1 MQSGRICVVG
11 GRVAHHAF
19 KALKAFAL
27 LARLPQDSLQSK
39 VLNDQIVKLL
49 YTTLPHPPA
58 TYIGTDYPAGSSPTP
73 VTPPAPISAP
83 AGPRLPYTSRT
94 ADGSCNNMN
103 MPSLGK
109 ARTPYARSVQNK
121 YPLPLRSLPDPGE
134 VFDTLLK
141 ARDVS
146 GHVSR

>member
-1 MQSGRICVVG
+1 MQSGRIWSGKVHAH
-11 GRVAHHAF
+11 RVPQF
-19 KALKAFAL
+19 TKTLSL
-27 LARLPQDSLQSK
+27 LCRLPQDSQQSK
-39 VLNDQIVKLL
+39 DLNDQVITLL
-49 YTTLPHPPA
+49 YNTLPHPPS

-83 AGPRLPYTSRT
+83 AGPRLPYTTRT

-103 MPSLGK
+103 MPNLGK

-121 YPLPLRSLPDPGE
+121 FPLPLRSLPDPGE
-134 VFDTLLK
+134 VFDALLK